1 MREITILSRLKMRE
15 TLQSLDRDVAVISI
29 SSSDG
34 ERLDELDG
42 NPHVAAVLHLV
53 FDDVFGDDENHMT
66 ADDASKV
73 VRFLGALDDGLPLF
87 VHCDGGVSRS
97 AGVGAACMLIENG
110 DDTPIFKSARY
121 VPNMFCYRLVLN
133 SAFGR
138 VDEEEVREKELDNDR
153 IWWSEHDE
161 LR

>member
-34 ERLDELDG
+34 GRLDELDG

-53 FDDVFGDDENHMT
+53 FDDVLGDEENHMT

-73 VRFLGALDDGLPLF
+73 VRFLGALDDGLPVF

-110 DDTPIFKSARY
+110 SDDAVFKSAMY

-138 VDEEEVREKELDNDR
+138 VDDDDLREKELDNER
-153 IWWSEHDE
+153 VWWSEHED
-161 LR
+161 LK

>member
-34 ERLDELDG
+34 ERLDELDS

-53 FDDVFGDDENHMT
+53 FDDVFGNEDNHMT
-66 ADDASKV
+66 AGDADRV
-73 VRFLGALDDGLPLF
+73 VRFLGALDDMLPLF

-110 DDTPIFKSARY
+110 SDDDVFKSARY

-133 SAFGR
+133 SAFGM
-138 VDEEEVREKELDNDR
+138 VDDSELRKKELDNER
-153 IWWSEHDE
+153 IWWSEHED